1 MQTNYLKSF
10 WSSNFEYLYLKLAIT
25 GNRFVMPK
33 WQGFVFNRT
42 FPVNRHVTLYPLTR
56 KNLYGRET
64 AHRVAIF
71 VTNTHTQLLLIL
83 GSATPNIQS
92 SSSLGSSC
100 WFLKT
105 PKDTAHAM
113 ASHTPSDTLPKTQE
127 QPCKQPAGGKKKKK
141 RWPLVLKQDQEL
153 TTPTPTASVTTT
165 SVTQFSTVTSGDTQS
180 VWIARLLPVIS
191 CAISLVFARSSNL
204 VFCWA
209 LKSAQLVN

>member
-1 MQTNYLKSF
+1 MQTNYFKSF

-42 FPVNRHVTLYPLTR
+42 FPVKRRITFYPLTR
-56 KNLYGRET
+56 ENLYGRKT

-71 VTNTHTQLLLIL
+71 VTNTHTQLLIIL
-83 GSATPNIQS
+83 GSATPSIQS
-92 SSSLGSSC
+92 SSSLGSS
-100 WFLKT
+100 WWLLKT

-127 QPCKQPAGGKKKKK
+127 QPCKQPAGEKKKKK
-141 RWPLVLKQDQEL
+141 TL
-153 TTPTPTASVTTT
+153 TTSYETIPIADYSNPNYISYDYISYTVLNSDFRGHPKRLNCPSPASD
-165 SVTQFSTVTSGDTQS
+165 F
-180 VWIARLLPVIS
+180 L
-191 CAISLVFARSSNL
+191 CNFARSSNL
-204 VFCWA
+204 VFCWT